1 VLESAAS
8 VGSRIAARILGPS
21 TWGNRN
27 QSTEPFGATRLT
39 TPVATAADSHLG
51 VSEPEWARG
60 SLATS
65 SETPVYRVDGGVYY
79 QTTFAYWRHRDRDL
93 AVHPGQDIEHVVDD
107 NEKSTRDRV
116 DLPMRKSGLTTPHT
130 TRRSWFELS
139 RARCHRLGG
148 TERIFIGNLP
158 RPKEM
163 AVTAFTSVG
172 GK

>member
-1 VLESAAS
+1 MGPRF
-8 VGSRIAARILGPS
+8 VGD
-21 TWGNRN
+21 
-27 QSTEPFGATRLT
+27 EF
-39 TPVATAADSHLG
+39 
-51 VSEPEWARG
+51 
-60 SLATS
+60 
-65 SETPVYRVDGGVYY
+65 ETPVYRVDGGVYY

-139 RARCHRLGG
+139 SALSPLGRDRTDIHRELAE
-148 TERIFIGNLP
+148 TQ
-158 RPKEM
+158 EM

>member
-1 VLESAAS
+1 
-8 VGSRIAARILGPS
+8 VGK
-21 TWGNRN
+21 
-27 QSTEPFGATRLT
+27 QEPVDRTVRRDELT
-39 TPVATAADSHLG
+39 TPVATAAADSHLEG
-51 VSEPEWARG
+51 ERTRMGPRFVGDEF
-60 SLATS
+60 
-65 SETPVYRVDGGVYY
+65 ETPVYRVDGGVYY

-158 RPKEM
+158 RPKRWP
-163 AVTAFTSVG
+163 
-172 GK
+172 